1 MAKNQESSEFL
12 TKLAVITEAS
22 QNVINGKV
30 TIIFEVNN
38 EEYDKCLSKVGNVEK
53 NDSEQFK
60 IDISGTDIIFIL
72 DK

>member
-22 QNVINGKV
+22 QNIVNGKV
-30 TIIFEVNN
+30 TVIFEVNS
-38 EEYDKCLSKVGNVEK
+38 EEYNKCLSEVGDVEK
-53 NDSEQFK
+53 NGSEQFK